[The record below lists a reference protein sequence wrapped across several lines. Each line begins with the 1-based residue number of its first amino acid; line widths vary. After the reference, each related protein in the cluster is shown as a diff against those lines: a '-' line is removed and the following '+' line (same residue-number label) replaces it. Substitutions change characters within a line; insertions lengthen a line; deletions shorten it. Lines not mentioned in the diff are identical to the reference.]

1 MFDKLLLTGGAL
13 LALGVCTS
21 CATTTTEE
29 KPEPREQAV
38 QEVRKTGKEIY
49 YQATKTQDAKKRAE
63 LLKEAFDALQK
74 EADRN
79 NLESALYLAYMYDL
93 GQGVKQDGISAA
105 KYYRIAADGG
115 LKKGKI
121 ALARFWLRN
130 EMFLDDAA
138 KQIESIPGYGDDPD
152 CLLVLGTIRYAQ
164 YKYTEG
170 FQDLFKAYK
179 SAGRNF
185 MIRDNVRKVV
195 HSAFLDFYKNRNY
208 DAALAELDKEAK
220 LNPKHPAIPYY
231 RGLVAM
237 KKEQR
242 KEAEAYFN
250 EALKLDPADPFFY
263 RERAFL
269 NAMNGKK
276 EEALDDIKVAV
287 AVSGNAVEFVRGR
300 IELYYLLKDMD

>member
-138 KQIESIPGYGDDPD
+138 KQI
-152 CLLVLGTIRYAQ
+152 
-164 YKYTEG
+164 
-170 FQDLFKAYK
+170 
-179 SAGRNF
+179 
-185 MIRDNVRKVV
+185 
-195 HSAFLDFYKNRNY
+195 
-208 DAALAELDKEAK
+208 
-220 LNPKHPAIPYY
+220 
-231 RGLVAM
+231 
-237 KKEQR
+237 
-242 KEAEAYFN
+242 
-250 EALKLDPADPFFY
+250 
-263 RERAFL
+263 
-269 NAMNGKK
+269 
-276 EEALDDIKVAV
+276 
-287 AVSGNAVEFVRGR
+287 
-300 IELYYLLKDMD
+300 